1 MRCVSTEGRPRV
13 SVNNNC
19 HDTCSVILGAKIFNV
34 HCLRKQLCYAGRV
47 WCTPGLSERIC
58 YGIDIDCKYV
68 DVAVQRWEKVSGKV
82 AKLASNGQTLEEAR
96 EERHQ

>member
-1 MRCVSTEGRPRV
+1 
-13 SVNNNC
+13 
-19 HDTCSVILGAKIFNV
+19 
-34 HCLRKQLCYAGRV
+34 LRKQLCYAGRV

-82 AKLASNGQTLEEAR
+82 AKLASNGRLEGSKRMESGF
-96 EERHQ
+96 ERISAFPIRRLGRLDGHSLLLAQN

>member
-1 MRCVSTEGRPRV
+1 V
-13 SVNNNC
+13 
-19 HDTCSVILGAKIFNV
+19 L
-34 HCLRKQLCYAGRV
+34 RV

-82 AKLASNGQTLEEAR
+82 AKLASNGQTLEETR
-96 EERHQ
+96 EEPHR